1 MKWANKTD
9 KNETKQAN
17 KQKKKKDK
25 RKLTEYIFHQHTYP
39 IKMAK
44 GSSQNRK

>member
-1 MKWANKTD
+1 MK
-9 KNETKQAN
+9 QN
-17 KQKKKKDK
+17 KQKKTDK

-44 GSSQNRK
+44 GSSQNGK